1 MSGVTARAFCWNG
14 KATLR
19 NKGNKDSQNNTD
31 WNCVC
36 LHLNLL
42 FGGSSLFTYNTV
54 QVPTK
59 VSSMLVLLNFWRNHL
74 VLCLENLLPSPL
86 CWREK
91 PCFHPCML
99 KTSSKSIPAYYC
111 ASKYRLRVHKI
122 FTTFL
127 LLPIIICHE
136 LCFREKSAW
145 SPQICSNYSIWMNQ
159 CVENSSSQLIH
170 HQSYFQSCPPSSSP
184 CCISHVL
191 FTSFVSNHYTQSEL
205 AQYSKQ
211 EKSDCKKPTCF
222 SMAIQTAEVCFAC
235 LSSVTRAAHWVK
247 DKMMCWLNHTHHLY
261 DKPFCKDQLYIYI
274 SGSWHSKE
282 RQSNSFS
289 IE

>member
-159 CVENSSSQLIH
+159 SVENSSSQLIH
-170 HQSYFQSCPPSSSP
+170 HQSSFQSCPPSSSP

-191 FTSFVSNHYTQSEL
+191 FTSFVSNHYTQLEWTRTIQQTGKIWLQEAHMLFHGNSNCRGVLCLSLKCDKSSSLGERQDDVLVKPHSSFVWQTLLQGPALHLHIRKL
-205 AQYSKQ
+205 AQQGK
-211 EKSDCKKPTCF
+211 T
-222 SMAIQTAEVCFAC
+222 IQ
-235 LSSVTRAAHWVK
+235 
-247 DKMMCWLNHTHHLY
+247 
-261 DKPFCKDQLYIYI
+261 
-274 SGSWHSKE
+274 
-282 RQSNSFS
+282 
-289 IE
+289 